1 MTLTPEQI
9 YDHVAQLLSPLTRQ
23 LNLVIVELV
32 IKENRGDVQ
41 IQVFADKPEGG
52 IDIEA
57 CTQLNHALVAA
68 LDGAAVLPAE
78 SYAVEVSS
86 PGLDR
91 PLKTSK
97 DFLRNLDYNIR
108 LFLNDRF
115 EGKKEVAGRLKAV
128 TEQDLIIVNAKK
140 KELTVPL
147 AIIDQGL
154 LVL

>member
-1 MTLTPEQI
+1 M
-9 YDHVAQLLSPLTRQ
+9 
-23 LNLVIVELV
+23 
-32 IKENRGDVQ
+32 
-41 IQVFADKPEGG
+41 
-52 IDIEA
+52 
-57 CTQLNHALVAA
+57 AA
-68 LDGAAVLPAE
+68 LDEAGVLPSE

-128 TEQDLIIVNAKK
+128 TEQSLIIVNAKK
-140 KELTVPL
+140 KELIVPL